1 MCDDKRGGG
10 AADTTQ
16 SRRLVV
22 QSGRY
27 LSSPRIPTTTVAA
40 VCWDSQPFAGLLRGT
55 KNYAVH
61 HNGVHLLL
69 ELNYRG
75 GRWLLSTM
83 GRNAFTRRAVE
94 VGLLG
99 TDRYHLSRSC
109 ARARCDPSWYVVWHP
124 SKKAR
129 LKGKGASRGHGTGAA
144 YIHRPRMNTDCGSA
158 ITLCV
163 TQCENAFSVVLR
175 HEALQQ

>member
-1 MCDDKRGGG
+1 MTKGGRCSG
-10 AADTTQ
+10 RYRAE

-99 TDRYHLSRSC
+99 TTC
-109 ARARCDPSWYVVWHP
+109 
-124 SKKAR
+124 
-129 LKGKGASRGHGTGAA
+129 RGHAHVPDATPHG
-144 YIHRPRMNTDCGSA
+144 M
-158 ITLCV
+158 
-163 TQCENAFSVVLR
+163 
-175 HEALQQ
+175 